1 MVPIVTQLAIDFD
14 GRALV
19 GTVDVNTQSALTSA
33 YGITV
38 VPTFVFFKNGREV
51 SRQTGT
57 TTYADLAG
65 KLQALLAA
73 Q

>member
-1 MVPIVTQLAIDFD
+1 MVPIVTQLATDFD

-19 GTVDVNTQSALTSA
+19 GAVDVNTQGALSRA
-33 YGITV
+33 YGVTA

-51 SRQTGT
+51 SRQSGT

-73 Q
+73 P

>member
-1 MVPIVTQLAIDFD
+1 MVPIVTQLATDFD

-19 GTVDVNTQSALTSA
+19 GGVDVNTQGTLTRT
-33 YGITV
+33 YGVTS

-51 SRQTGT
+51 SRQSGT

-73 Q
+73 P

>member
-1 MVPIVTQLAIDFD
+1 MVPIVTQLSSDYD

-19 GTVDVNTQSALTSA
+19 GTVDVNTQPALTRAYVVSA
-33 YGITV
+33 

-51 SRQTGT
+51 SRQTGQ

-65 KLQALLAA
+65 KLQALVSP
-73 Q
+73 